1 MSKLILN
8 IYDLFRRR
16 RWLCL
21 SIFAALT
28 AVLVALVMTLHY
40 KEDISDFLPLDH
52 DNQQAMSVYQDISGA
67 NRIYAFVMM
76 RDSAQNSPERLAE
89 GVDLLTQTLAE
100 TDTAG
105 LLPDV
110 ISSIDLEQIM
120 GVVSA
125 VYDDIP
131 YFMTERDYAR
141 ADSLLAIPGYT
152 AAQLMNDKEQLQSP
166 AAGFSVET
174 MSRDPLGLFSPV
186 AARIHSGGSDIEF
199 DNFDGYILSPDWK
212 RAIVMMDSRFGAS
225 ESDNNGRIVDLL
237 NAVKRNVEQQDPAFD
252 VHFTGGP
259 VIAVGNADRIKKDSI
274 LAGTIAGVLI
284 LALLIY
290 VFRNMLN
297 ILLIVVSV
305 GWGWLFAMGGI
316 AIFYDSVSII
326 VIGISSVILGI
337 AINYPLHL
345 IDHLAENPNR
355 RLALREIVSPLVVGN
370 VTTVGAFLCLV
381 PLNATALHDLGLF
394 SSLLLVGTILFVL
407 LFLPQLVRKNSP
419 RVIREEKR
427 SVLSRLADIKP
438 ERSKPLVIVLS
449 CLTLVFAWFSLDTG
463 FDTDMRNI
471 NYMTP
476 QNRADM
482 EYFSSLMPGGKT
494 TEPLYVVSEGKSWDE
509 AMRGN
514 EHAARVL
521 DGLAADGKVSK
532 RSDIANFLP
541 SGSTQQARLKRWNRF
556 VTEHSALFRDSL
568 PAEAARLG
576 FSEEAFAPFHEAISQ
591 QYTPKSFDELNETF
605 TMLFAG
611 NISRDDAAGRKA
623 IVQIVDVPKNDIS
636 AIKDRIK
643 ERFDGLCFD
652 VASMNSSIANTLS
665 DDFNYICYACGFIV
679 FAFLWLSFGRIE
691 LAAIAFLP
699 MALSWLWILGIMA
712 ICDIR
717 FNIVNVI
724 LATFIFG
731 QGDDYTIFI
740 TEGLAYEYAYRRKVL
755 ASYKNSIVVSA
766 LIMFIG
772 IGSLIFAQ
780 HPAMRSLGQ
789 VTVVGMIAVVLMAYI
804 VPPLFFN
811 WITRSHGHVRRHPIT
826 LASLCMQV
834 FRPRRY
840 KALQQALAAGPMSPD
855 MMEYAVSGR
864 YLYKDRDIESNAKKA
879 LKGIIPHLDELKDAN
894 ADDLLVINGTAQG
907 ELALTLALLHPDVSV
922 TVVTD
927 NEDSHALIETC
938 AIDFTPNITV
948 ITNNNDYEKL
958 PDSYVRLYSDGN
970 AVAYARR
977 RPA

>member
-16 RWLCL
+16 RWLCR

-52 DNQQAMSVYQDISGA
+52 DNRQAMAVYQDISGA

-120 GVVSA
+120 GVASA

-199 DNFDGYILSPDWK
+199 DNFDGYILSPDGK

-237 NAVKRNVEQQDPAFD
+237 NAVKQKVERQDPAFD

-394 SSLLLVGTILFVL
+394 SSLLLIGTILFVL

-438 ERSKPLVIVLS
+438 ERSKPLVIALS

-514 EHAARVL
+514 EQAARVL
-521 DGLAADGKVSK
+521 DGLAAEGKVSK
-532 RSDIANFLP
+532 RSDIADFLP
-541 SGSTQQARLKRWNRF
+541 SDSTQQARLARWNRF
-556 VTEHSALFRDSL
+556 VTEHSALFRDSI
-568 PAEAARLG
+568 PSEAARLG

-591 QYTPKSFDELNETF
+591 QYTPKSFDKLNETF

-611 NISRDDAAGRKA
+611 NISRDEAAGRKA

-636 AIKDRIK
+636 AVKDRIK

-740 TEGLAYEYAYRRKVL
+740 TEGLAYEFAYRRKVL

-826 LASLCMQV
+826 LASLGIQV

-855 MMEYAVSGR
+855 MMGYAVSGR
-864 YLYKDRDIESNAKKA
+864 YLYKGRDIESNAKKA
-879 LKGIIPHLDELKDAN
+879 LKDIIPHIDELKNVN
-894 ADDLLVINGTAQG
+894 ADELLIINGTAQG
-907 ELALTLALLHPDVSV
+907 ELALSLALLHPGVSV

-938 AIDFTPNITV
+938 TIDFTPNITV
-948 ITNNNDYEKL
+948 TTNHHNYENL